1 MFFTFCW
8 QQLIKWTNLDCQLTL
23 CNDFLPFG
31 GILVLHLNHLWP
43 CRCFPIIPPL
53 ISLQKTLDL
62 PLFLVLFDQR
72 RSSKTK
78 ALLSILHFPKQP
90 PSLESSVSLLL
101 LDPNQVKRSSSS
113 SSWKPVERSFCFHVF
128 MGAAQLVANEYISW
142 FVTFTCYCCW
152 FVRNQICG
160 NCFIGRF
167 S

>member
-101 LDPNQVKRSSSS
+101 LDPNRVKRSSSQFFLFMETCGTILLFPCFYGS
-113 SSWKPVERSFCFHVF
+113 CTISCQRIYILICNIYALLLLVCSKPNLWK
-128 MGAAQLVANEYISW
+128 LVY
-142 FVTFTCYCCW
+142 
-152 FVRNQICG
+152 
-160 NCFIGRF
+160 
-167 S
+167 